1 MTQSLKPMLTIF
13 LAIVLL
19 QNSQLSAAQTN
30 TETVVITGANRGIGL
45 ALAAKFKQQGFKV
58 IATARKPHKAEAL
71 NKLGVQVETL
81 DITDPASVNALK
93 IKLENQP
100 VDILLNNAGI
110 MGHGTKKFK
119 DLKIERLG
127 HVFEVNSLGAL
138 RVTQALLANLQ
149 KGKRKIVASVSSR
162 MGSIEENTSGG
173 GLGYRASK
181 SALNSFNK
189 SLSIEFAKQGFV
201 FVVLHP
207 GWVRTDM
214 TSAKATYSTEE
225 SADSLFRVVSKLS
238 QKDNGKFYDL
248 LGQSVAW

>member
-1 MTQSLKPMLTIF
+1 MTQSLKSLLTIF
-13 LAIVLL
+13 LAITLL
-19 QNSQLSAAQTN
+19 QISEISAAQN
-30 TETVVITGANRGIGL
+30 NGETVVITGANRGIGL
-45 ALAAKFKQQGFKV
+45 SLAAKFKQQGYNV
-58 IATARKPHKAEAL
+58 IATARKPLKAKAL
-71 NKLGVQVETL
+71 NQLGVQVEQL
-81 DITDPASVNALK
+81 DIADQTSVDALK
-93 IKLENQP
+93 LKLKNQS

-110 MGHGTKKFK
+110 MGHGTKEFE

-127 HVFEVNSLGAL
+127 QVFEVNSLGAL
-138 RVTQALLANLQ
+138 RVTQALLPNLQ

-189 SLSIEFAKQGFV
+189 SLSIEFASQGFV

-214 TSAKATYSTEE
+214 TSDKATYSTKE
-225 SADSLFRVVSKLS
+225 SADNLYQVVSKLR
-238 QKDNGKFYDL
+238 QEDNGKFYDL